1 MADAPADLS
10 KLAVWLSTTNHWM
23 VEVARDLGIRRFVLD
38 IEHGLFDLS
47 RTDALVAFIK
57 AQGLEAYLK
66 VLGPD
71 MVPIQ
76 QALDLGCD
84 GVIIPHI
91 EGVEHARRVTAAAK
105 YPPVGIRSFA
115 GGRTS
120 RYGGADDAWYASE
133 NQRCQCYPMIES
145 AAALADIDA
154 ILALPTVDG
163 LFVGPSDL
171 SLSRGRGAYKK
182 SAEDEADLRRI
193 AAAAAA
199 AGKPWIMPAW
209 TAQERRLSAG
219 LGAHFMV
226 VADEFGSIWRG
237 LSETVAETKA
247 LGILGGT
254 P

>member
-1 MADAPADLS
+1 MADKGADLGR
-10 KLAVWLSTTNHWM
+10 LAVWLSTTNHWM

-38 IEHGLFDLS
+38 VEHGLFDLQ

-57 AQGLEAYLK
+57 AQGLEVHIK
-66 VLGPD
+66 VLGPET
-71 MVPIQ
+71 VPIQ

-84 GVIIPHI
+84 GVIVPHI
-91 EGVEHARRVTAAAK
+91 EGLEHARRVTAAAK
-105 YPPVGIRSFA
+105 YPPLGIRSFA

-133 NQRCQCYPMIES
+133 NRRCLCYPMIET
-145 AAALADIDA
+145 ADALADLEA

-182 SAEDEADLRRI
+182 GPEDEADLRRI
-193 AAAAAA
+193 AAASAA

-209 TAQERRLSAG
+209 TAQERRLSAS
-219 LGAHFMV
+219 LGARFMV

-237 LSETVAETKA
+237 LSETIAETKA
-247 LGILGGT
+247 LGLPGDAE
-254 P
+254 